1 VDSIAIGRRSLKNL
15 ALGYLMSLEDRE
27 AVELCLGQFHNGHA
41 MTDVIAALGML
52 ADTDLPERGPALEH
66 FYERWNAEALV
77 VDKWFSIQAMSQR
90 ADALAD
96 VRRLLDHPA
105 FEIRNPNKVY
115 ALIGGFAGGNPVR
128 FHDPSG
134 GGYEFLADQ
143 VLRLD
148 RLNPQVASRMVKMFA
163 RWRKYDAQRQGL
175 MRAQL
180 ERIVKTEGLSRDVFE
195 IASKSLEG
203 A

>member
-1 VDSIAIGRRSLKNL
+1 
-15 ALGYLMSLEDRE
+15 
-27 AVELCLGQFHNGHA
+27 

-52 ADTDLPERGPALEH
+52 ADTGLPERGPALER
-66 FYERWNAEALV
+66 FYERWKAEALV
-77 VDKWFSIQAMSQR
+77 VDKWFSIQATSQR

-143 VLRLD
+143 VLKLD

-163 RWRKYDAQRQGL
+163 RWRKYDAQRQEL

-195 IASKSLEG
+195 IASKSLE
-203 A
+203 AT